1 VGTLL
6 GDGCLAKHGRHHRLH
21 IKHAIRHRSLAEFK
35 YSVFRDFVSMRMNE
49 FDQRLGTRRYPC
61 VQFASRTSPIFS
73 DWYSR
78 FYLGG
83 RKSVPEKIDC
93 WLDPQAV
100 AIWLM
105 DDGAA
110 DFAGVTFQTHSF
122 EADEVEH
129 LAEVLRSRF
138 SLTITTRANRGR
150 RIIYVKACSVVR
162 LRGIVEPFL
171 LRGFEY
177 KLQAR
182 RFRTP

>member
-1 VGTLL
+1 
-6 GDGCLAKHGRHHRLH
+6 
-21 IKHAIRHRSLAEFK
+21 
-35 YSVFRDFVSMRMNE
+35 MRMNE

-61 VQFASRTSPIFS
+61 VQFATRTSPIFS

-78 FYLGG
+78 FYPGG
-83 RKSVPEKIDC
+83 RKSVPEEIDC
-93 WLDPQAV
+93 WLDPQAIAV
-100 AIWLM
+100 WLM

-122 EADEVEH
+122 EADEVEQ

-138 SLTITTRANRGR
+138 SLTVSTRANRGR
-150 RIIYVKACSVVR
+150 RIIYVKACSVER

-171 LRGFEY
+171 LREFDY